1 MAFCAYCGAPV
12 DAVSYKPCVS
22 CGSPTNGAP
31 RPAVKGGT
39 NTAAIIAVVVV
50 VVMVAIAIVGILAA
64 IAIPN
69 LVHAMQVSKQKRTMA
84 DIRALATAL
93 DAYAVD
99 NNNRYPD
106 VSTVEDLRPILT
118 PKYISALPR
127 RDGWGNALRYECG
140 KEHGVCTR
148 YIIGSAG
155 KDGRFERDDLLA
167 YVSSPPGATLNF
179 DCDIINSDG
188 AFIEYP
194 EGSRP

>member
-1 MAFCAYCGAPV
+1 MAFCAYCGTPV

-39 NTAAIIAVVVV
+39 NTAAIIVVVVV
-50 VVMVAIAIVGILAA
+50 VVMFAIAIIGILAA

-69 LVHAMQVSKQKRTMA
+69 LLTAMQRSKQHRTMA
-84 DIRALATAL
+84 DVRTLAVALE
-93 DAYAVD
+93 AYASD
-99 NNNRYPD
+99 NNKYPD
-106 VSTVEDLRPILT
+106 VASVDDLRPILT
-118 PKYISALPR
+118 PKYIRVVPT

-140 KEHGVCTR
+140 KERDVCTR
-148 YIIGSAG
+148 YVIGSAG

-167 YVSSPPGATLNF
+167 YVSSPPGPTTNF
-179 DCDIINSDG
+179 DCDVVFSNG

-194 EGSRP
+194 QGIQSH